1 MSTKQN
7 TVYVAYSLP
16 LFATGATITPA
27 ASYSKAKGSANAN
40 SGVALRVNY
49 AF

>member
-7 TVYVAYSLP
+7 TVYVAYSLL

-27 ASYSKAKGSANAN
+27 ASYSKAKGSAN